1 MTKKFLLKFVIF
13 LFMISG
19 MFSADLYYGN
29 KIIINTNE
37 KVAEIILTELKQP
50 IDKTASADIP
60 IIKIGN
66 EVVYYPEFEFY
77 LLATKKDF
85 EAFLGDGVWKV
96 TKNGR
101 SIEELLKTDI
111 IEEIA
116 RLKIV
121 VAEAKK
127 QGYVLTGDEE
137 EEIKKTA
144 REQLKEIDPVLK
156 AKYYLNEELVTGIYV
171 ENFLATKFFNGYS
184 TKMGVKKEEAKKF
197 FNNDYN
203 VWESEYVADIYWE
216 NIDKID
222 ISELELDGNVG
233 ENR

>member
-1 MTKKFLLKFVIF
+1 MKFIFKLGAFLLVFFGVVLTVIC
-13 LFMISG
+13 
-19 MFSADLYYGN
+19 YGDKN
-29 KIIINTNE
+29 TINENDKAVE
-37 KVAEIILTELKQP
+37 VALTELKP
-50 IDKTASADIP
+50 SFTKTASADIP
-60 IIKIGN
+60 IIRIGDK
-66 EVVYYPEFEFY
+66 VVYYPEFEFY
-77 LLATKKDF
+77 LLATKRDF

-121 VAEAKK
+121 VVEAKE
-127 QGYVLTGDEE
+127 QGYTLTEDEE

-144 REQLKEIDPVLK
+144 REQLKGIDSVLK
-156 AKYYLNEELVTGIYV
+156 AKYYLDEELVAGIYM

-184 TKMGVKKEEAKKF
+184 AKMGIRKEDAKIY
-197 FNNDYN
+197 FNEDYN
-203 VWESEYVADIYWE
+203 VWESKYVADIYWE

-222 ISELELDGNVG
+222 IRELEVEGNTG
-233 ENR
+233 ENH

>member
-222 ISELELDGNVG
+222 ISELELGGNTD
-233 ENR
+233 ENK

>member
-121 VAEAKK
+121 VSEAKK

-222 ISELELDGNVG
+222 ISELELGGNTD
-233 ENR
+233 ENK

>member
-121 VAEAKK
+121 VSEAKK

>member
-1 MTKKFLLKFVIF
+1 
-13 LFMISG
+13 MISG

>member
-1 MTKKFLLKFVIF
+1 MV
-13 LFMISG
+13 S
-19 MFSADLYYGN
+19 
-29 KIIINTNE
+29 
-37 KVAEIILTELKQP
+37 
-50 IDKTASADIP
+50 
-60 IIKIGN
+60 
-66 EVVYYPEFEFY
+66 
-77 LLATKKDF
+77 
-85 EAFLGDGVWKV
+85 
-96 TKNGR
+96 
-101 SIEELLKTDI
+101 
-111 IEEIA
+111 
-116 RLKIV
+116 
-121 VAEAKK
+121 EAKK
-127 QGYVLTGDEE
+127 QGYALTGDEE

>member
-121 VAEAKK
+121 VSEAKK

-222 ISELELDGNVG
+222 IKELELEGNIG
-233 ENR
+233 ENH

>member
-121 VAEAKK
+121 VSEAKK

-171 ENFLATKFFNGYS
+171 ENFLATKFFNGYL

>member
-85 EAFLGDGVWKV
+85 EAFLGDGVW
-96 TKNGR
+96 R
-101 SIEELLKTDI
+101 SC
-111 IEEIA
+111 
-116 RLKIV
+116 
-121 VAEAKK
+121 
-127 QGYVLTGDEE
+127 
-137 EEIKKTA
+137 
-144 REQLKEIDPVLK
+144 
-156 AKYYLNEELVTGIYV
+156 
-171 ENFLATKFFNGYS
+171 
-184 TKMGVKKEEAKKF
+184 
-197 FNNDYN
+197 
-203 VWESEYVADIYWE
+203 
-216 NIDKID
+216 
-222 ISELELDGNVG
+222 
-233 ENR
+233 

>member
-216 NIDKID
+216 NIDKVD

>member
-1 MTKKFLLKFVIF
+1 MTKKFLLKSVIF

-121 VAEAKK
+121 VSEAKK

>member
-121 VAEAKK
+121 VSEAKK

-222 ISELELDGNVG
+222 ISELELDGNVD

>member
-1 MTKKFLLKFVIF
+1 MAKKFMFKFGAFLLIF
-13 LFMISG
+13 LG
-19 MFSADLYYGN
+19 AVSAVLYYGDKSAVN
-29 KIIINTNE
+29 KNE
-37 KVAEIILTELKQP
+37 KVVEITLTEMSTSFT
-50 IDKTASADIP
+50 KTASADIP
-60 IIKIGN
+60 IIRIGDK
-66 EVVYYPEFEFY
+66 VVYYPEFEFY
-77 LLATKKDF
+77 LLATKRDF

-121 VAEAKK
+121 VAEAKE
-127 QGYVLTGDEE
+127 QGYTLTEDEE

-144 REQLKEIDPVLK
+144 REQLKGIDPVLK
-156 AKYYLNEELVTGIYV
+156 AKYYLDEELVAGIYM

-184 TKMGVKKEEAKKF
+184 AKMGVRKEDAKIY
-197 FNNDYN
+197 FNEDYN
-203 VWESEYVADIYWE
+203 IWESKYVADIYWE

-222 ISELELDGNVG
+222 IRELELEGNIG
-233 ENR
+233 ENH

>member
-1 MTKKFLLKFVIF
+1 MAGKFIFKFGTFLLVFLGIILAVLRYGDKSVI
-13 LFMISG
+13 
-19 MFSADLYYGN
+19 N
-29 KIIINTNE
+29 KNE
-37 KVAEIILTELKQP
+37 KVAEIILTEMKQP

-60 IIKIGN
+60 IIKIGDV
-66 EVVYYPEFEFY
+66 VVYYPEFEFY

-85 EAFLGDGVWKV
+85 EAFLGDEVWKV

-144 REQLKEIDPVLK
+144 REQLKDIDPVLK
-156 AKYYLNEELVTGIYV
+156 AKYYLNEELVTGIYM
-171 ENFLATKFFNGYS
+171 ENFLATKFFNGYF

-197 FNNDYN
+197 FNNDYST
-203 VWESEYVADIYWE
+203 WEGKYAADIYWE

-222 ISELELDGNVG
+222 IRELELEGKAGKN
-233 ENR
+233 N

>member
-29 KIIINTNE
+29 KTIINTNE

-121 VAEAKK
+121 VSEAKK

>member
-121 VAEAKK
+121 VSEAKK

-184 TKMGVKKEEAKKF
+184 TKMGIKKEEAKKF

>member
-121 VAEAKK
+121 VSEAKK
-127 QGYVLTGDEE
+127 QGYVLTRDEE

-197 FNNDYN
+197 FNND
-203 VWESEYVADIYWE
+203 
-216 NIDKID
+216 
-222 ISELELDGNVG
+222 
-233 ENR
+233 

>member
-121 VAEAKK
+121 VSEAKK
-127 QGYVLTGDEE
+127 QGYALTGDEE